1 MPTIV
6 DPDGLFDTGGDSA
19 GKNIHIDTALRTIK
33 VRNNSAAPKGPVL
46 DETGVTLQALYSFL
60 KQEWK
65 DDPNNK
71 SLIAYPFP
79 LIAITPE
86 QFEWRFGW
94 SPADDSSRTLLRTA
108 GWREFGTD
116 NSTLLRE
123 YIGTI
128 SLGNIDG
135 DQNQDEVGNQH
146 KVYYGWFNNAT
157 GVSVAGPSDYAFPG
171 EVNQAIQ
178 TFGNADNGNFD
189 RRTNVLRLFIRQEAK
204 TFDQTDTTDIGL
216 TGGSTL
222 PYNTQRFPLVEND
235 DLKIIGTGTTS
246 SPEYSD
252 AVLEAANAVGQ
263 LYSNARDG
271 STIQY
276 LLTDSSSAGFGYSE
290 DLVGGPYNFGIKIKS
305 ASGVDGT
312 TPLTN
317 EQLYAWTQ
325 RELRQDSD
333 IAADNALVGTVT
345 LKGKLAD
352 ELLAFVGDTLTTKPA
367 TNINQ
372 GGSISGVAL
381 TNINAD
387 DINNTQLFNTG
398 GSLQSFPI
406 STSISIGFS
415 ADILGDSASA
425 KVFVYYD
432 HTRDYAVGGE
442 IGTSIEIA
450 NAGTAAGDTAQDSAN
465 FILTGTTFTPLLTT
479 TTVQNP
485 EGLNP
490 AVDADAFFRV
500 HKNAETGANH
510 NVIWKVTTVFDSSN
524 FAAITLDDTVAPIDE
539 TLNTTGDAIYTHP
552 INSPGALLLDSAGAT
567 SENNVAQA
575 AVSTLAPAN
584 LTNNRYVLTYAFTN
598 NSQKDREGGSPF
610 VANVRA
616 IGLDNGSWVEQLQT
630 ITSQNT
636 NSISVVSAVERN
648 YSDPA

>member
-65 DDPNNK
+65 DDPNSK

-86 QFEWRFGW
+86 QFEWRYGW

-189 RRTNVLRLFIRQEAK
+189 RRENVLRLFIRQEAK

-216 TGGSTL
+216 TGGATL

-235 DLKIIGTGTTS
+235 DLKIIGTGTAA

-252 AVLEAANAVGQ
+252 AVIEAANGVGQ

-271 STIQY
+271 STIEY

-290 DLVGGPYNFGIKIKS
+290 DLVDGPYNFGIKIKS
-305 ASGVDGT
+305 ASGVNGT

-372 GGSISGVAL
+372 GGSITGVAI

-450 NAGTAAGDTAQDSAN
+450 NAGVAAGDTAQDSAN

-524 FAAITLDDTVAPIDE
+524 FAAITLDDTVAPINE

-567 SENNVAQA
+567 AENNVAQA
-575 AVSTLAPAN
+575 AVSSLAPAN

-598 NSQKDREGGSPF
+598 NSQKDREGGAPF
-610 VANVRA
+610 DVNVRA
-616 IGLDNGSWVEQLQT
+616 IGLENGSWVEQVQT

>member
-19 GKNIHIDTALRTIK
+19 GKNIHIDTALRTIRI
-33 VRNNSAAPKGPVL
+33 RNNSAAPKGPVL

-539 TLNTTGDAIYTHP
+539 TLDTTGDAIYTHP

>member
-539 TLNTTGDAIYTHP
+539 TLDTTGDAIYTHP

>member
-1 MPTIV
+1 MATIV

-65 DDPNNK
+65 DDPNSK

-79 LIAITPE
+79 LVAITPE
-86 QFEWRFGW
+86 QFEWRYGW
-94 SPADDSSRTLLRTA
+94 TPADDSSRSLIRTA

-116 NSTLLRE
+116 NSTLTRE

-135 DQNQDEVGNQH
+135 DQNQDEAGDQD
-146 KVYYGWFNNAT
+146 KVYYGWFNPTT
-157 GVSVAGPSDYAFPG
+157 GVSTAGPFDYSFPG
-171 EVNQAIQ
+171 EVNQAVQ
-178 TFGNADNGNFD
+178 TFGDATNGNFD
-189 RRTNVLRLFIRQEAK
+189 RRTQTLRLFIRQEAK
-204 TFDQTDTTDIGL
+204 TFDQTDTVDIGISA
-216 TGGSTL
+216 GSTL
-222 PYNTQRFPLVEND
+222 PYNTQRFPLVEGA
-235 DLKIIGTGTTS
+235 DLKIIGTGTAA

-252 AVLEAANAVGQ
+252 AVIEAANALGQ
-263 LYSNARDG
+263 LYSNNRDG

-290 DLVGGPYNFGIKIKS
+290 DLVDGPYNFGVKIKS

-317 EQLYAWTQ
+317 DQLYAWVQ

-333 IAADNALVGTVT
+333 IAADNELVGTVT

-352 ELLAFVGDTLTTKPA
+352 ELLAFVGDTLTTKPV

-372 GGSISGVAL
+372 GGTITGVAI
-381 TNINAD
+381 TNINPD

-415 ADILGDSASA
+415 ADILNDSANA

-442 IGTSIEIA
+442 IAASIAIA
-450 NAGTAAGDTAQDSAN
+450 NTGVAAGDAAQDSAN

-485 EGLNP
+485 NGLNP
-490 AVDADAFFRV
+490 SVDADAYFRV
-500 HKNAETGANH
+500 HKNSETGANH

-524 FAAITLDDTVAPIDE
+524 FAAITLDDTVAPINE

-552 INSPGALLLDSAGAT
+552 INSPGSLLLDSAGTTA
-567 SENNVAQA
+567 ENNFAQA
-575 AVSTLAPAN
+575 AVSSLAPAN

-598 NSQKDREGGSPF
+598 NSQKDREGGAPF
-610 VANVRA
+610 DVNVRA
-616 IGLDNGSWVEQLQT
+616 IGLDNGSWVEQVQT

>member
-65 DDPNNK
+65 DDPNSK

-86 QFEWRFGW
+86 QFEWRYGW

-189 RRTNVLRLFIRQEAK
+189 RRENVLRLFIRQEAK

-216 TGGSTL
+216 TGGATL

-235 DLKIIGTGTTS
+235 DLKIIGTGTAA

-252 AVLEAANAVGQ
+252 AVIEAANGVGQ

-271 STIQY
+271 STIEY

-290 DLVGGPYNFGIKIKS
+290 DLVDGPYNFGIKIKS
-305 ASGVDGT
+305 ASGVNGT

-372 GGSISGVAL
+372 GGSITGVAI

-450 NAGTAAGDTAQDSAN
+450 NAGVAAGDTAQDSAN

-510 NVIWKVTTVFDSSN
+510 NVIWKVTTVFDSNN
-524 FAAITLDDTVAPIDE
+524 FAAITLDDTVAPINE

-567 SENNVAQA
+567 AENNVAQA
-575 AVSTLAPAN
+575 AVSSLAPAN

-598 NSQKDREGGSPF
+598 NSQKDREGGAPF
-610 VANVRA
+610 DVNVRA
-616 IGLDNGSWVEQLQT
+616 IGLENGSWVEQVQT